1 MASLAEKERR
11 TDSKAE
17 LLHVLSATKQITR
30 YTYDPFGYLVSISY
44 VKENL
49 QNEKITS
56 NMTLTYD
63 EFGNPINPNYQ
74 YTYDQ
79 TGAWISKTSKTNPA
93 DSEKIAYVYK
103 QNKK

>member
-1 MASLAEKERR
+1 
-11 TDSKAE
+11 
-17 LLHVLSATKQITR
+17 
-30 YTYDPFGYLVSISY
+30 
-44 VKENL
+44 
-49 QNEKITS
+49 
-56 NMTLTYD
+56 MTLTYD

-79 TGAWISKTSKTNPA
+79 TGAWTNKTSKTNPA